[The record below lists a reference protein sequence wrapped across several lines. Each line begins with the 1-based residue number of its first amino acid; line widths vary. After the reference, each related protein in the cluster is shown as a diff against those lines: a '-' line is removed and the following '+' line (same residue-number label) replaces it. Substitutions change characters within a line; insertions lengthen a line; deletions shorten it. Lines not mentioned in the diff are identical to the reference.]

1 MTGDELRDLVE
12 QIRQRRCERTGV
24 EVKAAR
30 GGTPKRLYEALSAF
44 ANSPDGGILLFGLD
58 ENQGFEIVG
67 VGDAH
72 RLQEEVS
79 HLASADME
87 PVLRPDFAVEDL
99 DGKIVV
105 AAEIAEVPAD
115 QKPCYYR
122 PAGLQKGAYIRVGN
136 TNRQMTDYEIF
147 GYTSNRKQPDFDA
160 QPVED
165 ATLDDLDRNRLESY
179 LSELR
184 RSRPGATYL
193 NGPFEQT
200 LMRLRV
206 VRDVEGVL
214 RPTLAGL
221 LVFGDYPQQFVPQLC
236 ITFLQ
241 YYGTT
246 ETEKGPR
253 GERFLDNRKFE
264 GSIPVMLA
272 DARDHVMAMIRKSS
286 LITGLLRQEIPEYPE
301 EAIREAIANAVVHR
315 DYSHFVR
322 GSYIQIRLFA
332 DRLEIQSP
340 GGLYGSVTEETLED
354 EQSTRNQA
362 LMRFMEDLHL
372 VENRGTGIRSMIE
385 AVRRANLEPPVFE
398 DKRSSFWVTLK
409 NHTLLNPETLAWLSQ
424 FAAVPLVDS
433 QRLALAYLRYNNE
446 LTNRVYQRLN
456 RVDSLTA
463 TRELR
468 GLVQSRLLE
477 QHGTRRWTH
486 YTLTVS
492 REVTSG
498 QGEAL
503 EEQQVLDYVRKHG
516 SIANRECRG
525 LLGVTSSRA
534 SDILKRM
541 RDRGIL
547 RQVGERRWARY
558 VLP

>member
-147 GYTSNRKQPDFDA
+147 GYTSNRKQPDFDV

-221 LVFGDYPQQFVPQLC
+221 LVFGDYPQQFVPSFASH
-236 ITFLQ
+236 FLQ
-241 YYGTT
+241 YV
-246 ETEKGPR
+246 PRRLRRVR
-253 GERFLDNRKFE
+253 GE
-264 GSIPVMLA
+264 
-272 DARDHVMAMIRKSS
+272 
-286 LITGLLRQEIPEYPE
+286 
-301 EAIREAIANAVVHR
+301 NA
-315 DYSHFVR
+315 S
-322 GSYIQIRLFA
+322 
-332 DRLEIQSP
+332 
-340 GGLYGSVTEETLED
+340 
-354 EQSTRNQA
+354 
-362 LMRFMEDLHL
+362 
-372 VENRGTGIRSMIE
+372 
-385 AVRRANLEPPVFE
+385 
-398 DKRSSFWVTLK
+398 
-409 NHTLLNPETLAWLSQ
+409 
-424 FAAVPLVDS
+424 
-433 QRLALAYLRYNNE
+433 
-446 LTNRVYQRLN
+446 
-456 RVDSLTA
+456 
-463 TRELR
+463 
-468 GLVQSRLLE
+468 
-477 QHGTRRWTH
+477 WT
-486 YTLTVS
+486 TVS
-492 REVTSG
+492 
-498 QGEAL
+498 
-503 EEQQVLDYVRKHG
+503 
-516 SIANRECRG
+516 
-525 LLGVTSSRA
+525 
-534 SDILKRM
+534 
-541 RDRGIL
+541 
-547 RQVGERRWARY
+547 
-558 VLP
+558 